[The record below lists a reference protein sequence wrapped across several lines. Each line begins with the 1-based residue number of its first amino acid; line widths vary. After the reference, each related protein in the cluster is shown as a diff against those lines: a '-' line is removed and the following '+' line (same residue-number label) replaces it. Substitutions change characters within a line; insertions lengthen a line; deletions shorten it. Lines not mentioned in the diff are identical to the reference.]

1 MIVITVF
8 ALSML
13 LHAAVVRHV
22 LARDER
28 PRLAAVG
35 GSTPAAFSAE
45 HVAPMIEP
53 CAAHRLADVGTA
65 AATET

>member
-1 MIVITVF
+1 MIVLTVF
-8 ALSML
+8 FLCML
-13 LHAAVVRHV
+13 AHAAVVRHV
-22 LARDER
+22 LR
-28 PRLAAVG
+28 PREHTEEED
-35 GSTPAAFSAE
+35 STPAAFSAE